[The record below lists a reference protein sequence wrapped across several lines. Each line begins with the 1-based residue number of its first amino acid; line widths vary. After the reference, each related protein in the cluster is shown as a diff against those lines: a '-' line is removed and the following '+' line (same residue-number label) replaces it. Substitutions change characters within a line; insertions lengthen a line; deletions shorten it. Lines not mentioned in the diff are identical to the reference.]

1 MEEPKTSHSEVAA
14 EAAVSAT
21 GGSAPTTVEGLS
33 LDGDTLAQVQ
43 ELLRNAEAEG
53 YLRGRNEKIE
63 ATQHFEQDDE
73 PEPEPAPF
81 PTYARRSVWDA
92 D

>member
-1 MEEPKTSHSEVAA
+1 MEEPMTPQPEVA
-14 EAAVSAT
+14 EDAAVLAT
-21 GGSAPTTVEGLS
+21 GDTASIESLS

-63 ATQHFEQDDE
+63 ATQHFDRDE
-73 PEPEPAPF
+73 EPEPAPF

-92 D
+92 E